1 MFSWLPGA
9 LVPKRSDSPATKH
22 DQGKITDQNALN
34 NKYFQGDE
42 KGSVCKK
49 LLIQW
54 KTISRYHWT
63 HKTVNEC

>member
-1 MFSWLPGA
+1 MILKCYQNLQFNPVSYVFLAPGA
-9 LVPKRSDSPATKH
+9 LVPKRSDSPAKKH

-49 LLIQW
+49 LLIQ
-54 KTISRYHWT
+54 
-63 HKTVNEC
+63 